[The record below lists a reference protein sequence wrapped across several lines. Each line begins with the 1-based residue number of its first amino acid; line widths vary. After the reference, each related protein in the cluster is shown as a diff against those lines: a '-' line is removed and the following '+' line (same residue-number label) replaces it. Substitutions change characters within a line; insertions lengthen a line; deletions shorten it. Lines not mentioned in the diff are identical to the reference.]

1 MNGKN
6 ENIGNEDIIEV
17 ALPDYT
23 EEQSAIPDVE
33 TEVFFA
39 ENKEEIFLRNRE
51 LAAEMSKSGES
62 GYREEFPENPDA
74 EEIYPQVR
82 VVPENNLT
90 GVSVASEE
98 SGKPSV
104 KDSSKR
110 KHKKLGRL
118 ETICASI
125 VIAVV
130 AIAAIVVV
138 SNGAS
143 VTSGGLSVNAAA
155 VERADEKAKTMFVA
169 AAAGLTQLFIDGKE
183 VSGTEFENSGTVFS
197 FGGTEVNTAD
207 YLGNSFSGY
216 VWGAFD
222 PELGAVEYALWSAEP
237 IPDEYKRALTDSE
250 QEALAKEGIIIGCY
264 PSYGE

>member
-6 ENIGNEDIIEV
+6 GNIGNEDIIEV

-23 EEQSAIPDVE
+23 EERNAIPDVE
-33 TEVFFA
+33 TEVSFA
-39 ENKEEIFLRNRE
+39 ENREEIFLRNRE

-82 VVPENNLT
+82 VVPENNLPD
-90 GVSVASEE
+90 VLVASEE
-98 SGKPSV
+98 HEKPAV
-104 KDSSKR
+104 KGSSKR

-143 VTSGGLSVNAAA
+143 VTNGGLSVNAAA

-222 PELGAVEYALWSAEP
+222 SEMGTVEYALWSAEP